1 MEQIFHEERKSLHD
15 FLDYLPVG
23 LYVIDREHKIEY
35 VNHAF
40 AQTLERSREELLGR
54 PLGEFM
60 SPVSKLPEPSAS
72 WNGKIYF
79 TTPENEVLDCY
90 VFHENFRENQQ
101 IKTRGVIIS
110 GLPDNRQ
117 LRNELNAAFDKIS
130 WLFNYAPVGIIFAD
144 KQGIIRTC
152 NQTAAGFLHD
162 EPETLGGHSLF
173 EHMTADDSAKAQ
185 KDFGEVSAGTVA
197 SASIDAHLKFDKE
210 EKNRFLLYQ
219 PDAKILFCR
228 QQRRR
233 TGHLPD

>member
-1 MEQIFHEERKSLHD
+1 MNCKKITAEKNMEQIFHEERKSLHD

-101 IKTRGVIIS
+101 IKTRGS
-110 GLPDNRQ
+110 HYFRASPDDR
-117 LRNELNAAFDKIS
+117 AAPGND
-130 WLFNYAPVGIIFAD
+130 
-144 KQGIIRTC
+144 
-152 NQTAAGFLHD
+152 
-162 EPETLGGHSLF
+162 
-173 EHMTADDSAKAQ
+173 
-185 KDFGEVSAGTVA
+185 
-197 SASIDAHLKFDKE
+197 
-210 EKNRFLLYQ
+210 
-219 PDAKILFCR
+219 
-228 QQRRR
+228 
-233 TGHLPD
+233 